1 MPIVSELHG
10 VWNIASES
18 ILHAVIETVDNVP
31 RYRVLAHL
39 HQVDR
44 SLILKAPWGLP
55 PRLPHL
61 LHIVTLPV
69 LEALSESLR

>member
-10 VWNIASES
+10 VWIIASEG
-18 ILHAVIETVDNVP
+18 ILRAVPETVDNVP
-31 RYRVLAHL
+31 RYL

-61 LHIVTLPV
+61 LHTVTLPV
-69 LEALSESLR
+69 LEITSESLR